1 LHRKQG
7 EQDEDGQRNHKALE
21 SRRYHLKS
29 FNRRQ
34 YRQRWR
40 DHRIA
45 IKQRGADHAEQDDGE
60 AFSSERAMRE
70 SHQGKR
76 SAFAVIIGAEQDD
89 HVFHRD
95 DEEQR
100 PDDEREDA
108 EDRLPSG
115 RCIVASRRQYRLA
128 KGIKRARADVAIDD
142 ADRAEHERQ
151 ELPTRRGL

>member
-1 LHRKQG
+1 MKL
-7 EQDEDGQRNHKALE
+7 
-21 SRRYHLKS
+21 
-29 FNRRQ
+29 FP
-34 YRQRWR
+34 
-40 DHRIA
+40 
-45 IKQRGADHAEQDDGE
+45 
-60 AFSSERAMRE
+60 ERAMRE

-128 KGIKRARADVAIDD
+128 KGIKRARADVTEDD
-142 ADRAEHERQ
+142 AHARKRRRCPSARRPRLGHGADVCGCTHEERSVAPYQSIPQARATEE
-151 ELPTRRGL
+151 